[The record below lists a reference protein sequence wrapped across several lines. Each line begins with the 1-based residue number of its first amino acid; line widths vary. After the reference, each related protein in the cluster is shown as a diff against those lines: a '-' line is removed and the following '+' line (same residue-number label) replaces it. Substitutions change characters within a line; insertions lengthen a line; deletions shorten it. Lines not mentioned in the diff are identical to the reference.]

1 MPTEPHAPPYILQ
14 RMVSLLKVNHQQH
27 FAVFSSGIRPNNRT
41 FHRKSSFISM
51 SSKSPT
57 TIQHLH
63 NTVSSSSN
71 HNLDIPI
78 MVLFTFT
85 MLSIFNIQIVLLYYF
100 LSLLAI
106 ISFNLQ
112 PLLLGMSINC
122 LALDSTAIGSGGW
135 G

>member
-1 MPTEPHAPPYILQ
+1 MPTEPHAPPYLLQ
-14 RMVSLLKVNHQQH
+14 RMVSLLKLNHRQH

-41 FHRKSSFISM
+41 FHHKPSFISM
-51 SSKSPT
+51 SSRSST

-63 NTVSSSSN
+63 NTVSSSLN
-71 HNLDIPI
+71 HSLDIPI

-85 MLSIFNIQIVLLYYF
+85 MLSIFNIQIVL
-100 LSLLAI
+100 AV

-122 LALDSTAIGSGGW
+122 LALDCAAIGSSGW